1 MKFFKEFKQ
10 FAMRGN
16 VIDMAVGV
24 VIGAAFSAI
33 VNSLVANIITP
44 LIGMLT
50 GGIDITTLSV
60 TVGTAVLEYG
70 VFLNAILQFIIIA
83 FCLFLVVKA
92 MNKMKKPAPA
102 PAPKRL
108 CPYCKQ
114 EVHDEATKCPH
125 CTSDLG

>member
-50 GGIDITTLSV
+50 GGIDITSLSV

>member
-1 MKFFKEFKQ
+1 MKLFKEFKQ

-50 GGIDITTLSV
+50 GGIDITSLSV

-92 MNKMKKPAPA
+92 MNKFKKPAPA

-108 CPYCKQ
+108 CPFCKQ

-125 CTSDLG
+125 CTSNLE